1 MIQNFVKLVLIYTTL
16 TIVLLSSISCNSGK
30 NDEEELFTTGFLFVL
45 ANPVNCSTRTC
56 TCQIAPT
63 SCIDWSNTSATL
75 QNAQSTCT
83 RLSGTFS
90 NSFNCPTTQVIATCT
105 GIQSQVNVDSPV
117 RFYDF
122 YSSTSSSANHSSNSS
137 RCTSLGSSM
146 TYIKS
151 TNSPRVRVVN
161 NSGSTENYT
170 LHSSTA
176 CGGGTLIATIG
187 SLANGATSNYFSV
200 AEGNFA
206 ISFNA
211 GTTCSSLILNIGN
224 GMVRTIT
231 SGVTTYT
238 LASTVE

>member
-1 MIQNFVKLVLIYTTL
+1 MIINFVKSVLIYTTL
-16 TIVLLSSISCNSGK
+16 TIVLSFAISCNSEK
-30 NDEEELFTTGFLFVL
+30 NDEEELLTTGFLFAL
-45 ANPVNCSTRTC
+45 ANPANCSTRTC

-83 RLSGTFS
+83 RLFGTFS
-90 NSFNCPTTQVIATCT
+90 NSFNCSTTRVIATCT

-117 RFYDF
+117 RYYD
-122 YSSTSSSANHSSNSS
+122 YYTSTSSSANHSSNTSTCS
-137 RCTSLGSSM
+137 SLGSSM

-151 TNSPRVRVVN
+151 TQSPRVRVVN

-170 LHSSTA
+170 LHSSAA

-224 GMVRTIT
+224 GMVRTVNSGAT
-231 SGVTTYT
+231 SYT
-238 LASTVE
+238 IASTVE